1 MNCIQQCIDVE
12 RDWMQVHQLMFIG
25 ADLLFTQDICPA
37 EYSGDFLHSSAAL
50 ETVSNDKLL
59 SIKRCWQRL

>member
-1 MNCIQQCIDVE
+1 
-12 RDWMQVHQLMFIG
+12 MQVHQLMFIG

-59 SIKRCWQRL
+59 SIKRCWRRL